1 MDFENF
7 YRTSQVNGTIYITT
21 RKELDKDL
29 KSSLEEGAGE
39 LFLTAIRQNPHCTPE
54 KIVEV
59 ASELGEIYALRFK
72 IDFSGQ
78 SRGYAYLQYINEALK
93 EAALEYLPR
102 RFSQLNIQIRVL
114 TSNNNRELLLNR
126 VHKSFSPWQVYQE
139 MRKIYPF
146 AILRV
151 YEFRYNEFIYIFGYR
166 NNDAAANAHQSIRNA
181 IRRFGGRAHISW
193 FSRKNYLSGVKV
205 NSYCCRKLDKENI
218 KLVPGIAN
226 NCFKF

>member
-39 LFLTAIRQNPHCTPE
+39 
-54 KIVEV
+54 IVEV